1 MLCQLRVDLFE
12 KAKNPPSPKV
22 CVVEGGGR
30 QLGREGQGY
39 VQRHS
44 RQGTAATPARTGGNA
59 GHPSQPPGDTACP
72 GFSGV
77 RLGSTALGAGR
88 GSSRLR
94 DALLGGCQLA
104 RGALC
109 SSGHVP
115 IADSAGQ
122 GQGGGWHGGREPGM
136 ADGAI
141 TSPVPGVQSARGG
154 GASRGW
160 GTSDGEEPGWAELC
174 SGTGPCR
181 QGK

>member
-1 MLCQLRVDLFE
+1 MPLKKEPTFPKGLCGVRRRQAAGQRGPGLR
-12 KAKNPPSPKV
+12 
-22 CVVEGGGR
+22 
-30 QLGREGQGY
+30 
-39 VQRHS
+39 
-44 RQGTAATPARTGGNA
+44 AAAQQA
-59 GHPSQPPGDTACP
+59 GHGCHSCP
-72 GFSGV
+72 DRRECRAPVPAPRGHSLSGLQWGV
-77 RLGSTALGAGR
+77 WLGSTALGAGR
-88 GSSRLR
+88 SSSRLR

-115 IADSAGQ
+115 IADSASQ

-141 TSPVPGVQSARGG
+141 TSPVPGVQSAHGG
-154 GASRGW
+154 GTSRGW